1 MQEPYGDN
9 RISVLLIEDNA
20 ADARLVH
27 EQLRDCADVAVTWV
41 QRLDAA
47 LEVLAERRFDAVL
60 LDLLLPDAR
69 GADLLAMLR
78 APAGGAAIIVLS
90 GQRPDDRL
98 FARAAILRGAED
110 FLPKDGLAPHLL
122 GRMLTTA
129 VERQRLVA
137 ALHEREQ
144 QLEEAQRLARLGH
157 WSWRPD
163 RPTVELSAEAA
174 RLLGY
179 TPAPAYWPLRQLMR
193 GLPIAARRRLR
204 RCWRALEEGK
214 DSIACRLFD
223 AEAVRPGRAHVDM
236 IFEARAHRDARG
248 KIEQVFGILRDES
261 EHAKLERLKDEIV
274 AVLGHELRT
283 PLTAIRGALG
293 LLPGLLDR
301 PPSDAVTR
309 LLESAERNA
318 DRLARM
324 IDDLLDLDRLERGA
338 VPFVPA
344 RVSLEPI
351 LRRTIASH
359 REAAS
364 AAGVTMRVLAHTSD
378 LDCLG
383 DAAKLCRAM
392 DCLIA
397 NAIKFSPA
405 GGSVEVTVQAIDD
418 RAWIE
423 IADSGPGFHAGL
435 GANAFDRFAQADGS
449 TSRHGSGNGLDLAI
463 VKRLVEGQGGIVELA
478 AERKSGGCLRIGL
491 PLAA

>member
-1 MQEPYGDN
+1 MREPYGDN

-27 EQLRDCADVAVTWV
+27 EQLRDCADVTVTWV

-47 LEVLAERRFDAVL
+47 LEMLAERRFDAVL

-69 GADLLAMLR
+69 GADLLSMLR
-78 APAGGAAIIVLS
+78 APAGGAAIVVLS

-110 FLPKDGLAPHLL
+110 FLPKDGIAPHLL

-129 VERQRLVA
+129 VERQRLAA
-137 ALHEREQ
+137 ALHERER

-157 WSWRPD
+157 WSWRAD
-163 RPTVELSAEAA
+163 RSTVELSGEAA

-179 TPAPAYWPLRQLMR
+179 APAAAHRPLRALLR
-193 GLPIAARRRLR
+193 DLPKAARRRLQ
-204 RCWRALEEGK
+204 RCWRALEGGN
-214 DSIACRLFD
+214 DSAACRLFD
-223 AEAVRPGRAHVDM
+223 NEALRPGSVPVDL
-236 IFEARAHRDARG
+236 IFEAWARRDARG
-248 KIEQVFGILRDES
+248 RIEGIFGILHDES
-261 EHAKLERLKDEIV
+261 EHGRLVRLKDEIV

-293 LLPGLLDR
+293 LLPGLLDH

-309 LLESAERNA
+309 LLESAGRNA

-324 IDDLLDLDRLERGA
+324 IDDLLDLDRLERGV
-338 VPFVPA
+338 VPFVPT
-344 RVSLEPI
+344 RVALDSVVRE
-351 LRRTIASH
+351 TIAAH
-359 REAAS
+359 REAAG
-364 AAGVTMRVLAHTSD
+364 AAGVTIRVLTHMAD
-378 LDCLG
+378 LDCHC
-383 DAAKLCRAM
+383 DATKLRRAI

-405 GGSVEVTVQAIDD
+405 GGTVEIAVKAVAD

-423 IADSGPGFHAGL
+423 IADNGQGFHAGL
-435 GANAFDRFAQADGS
+435 GAATSHRFVPADGWMP
-449 TSRHGSGNGLDLAI
+449 RYGSGNGLGLAI
-463 VKRLVEGQGGIVELA
+463 VKRLVDGQGGIVELA
-478 AERKSGGCLRIGL
+478 AEHANGGCLRIGL
-491 PLAA
+491 PLAT